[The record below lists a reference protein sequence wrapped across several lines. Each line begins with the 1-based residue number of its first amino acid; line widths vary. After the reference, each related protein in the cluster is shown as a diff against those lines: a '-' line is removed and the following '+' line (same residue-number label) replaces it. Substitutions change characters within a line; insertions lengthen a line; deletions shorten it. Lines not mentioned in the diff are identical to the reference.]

1 MQPKIR
7 CMTVWKDHLTIGYC
21 TSTIKV
27 LDIQKLQEDREA
39 EKPLLPAL
47 PEELVEIPVVASVT
61 VPPLDGEGNL
71 ETLAVWFPREGTF
84 YL

>member
-1 MQPKIR
+1 
-7 CMTVWKDHLTIGYC
+7 MTVWKEHLTIGYC
-21 TSTIKV
+21 TSTINV
-27 LDIQKLQEDREA
+27 LDIQKLTSQRQEDREA

-47 PEELVEIPVVASVT
+47 PEEIVEIPVVASVT

>member
-1 MQPKIR
+1 
-7 CMTVWKDHLTIGYC
+7 MTVWKEHLTIGYC

-27 LDIQKLQEDREA
+27 LDIQKLTSQRQEDREA

-47 PEELVEIPVVASVT
+47 PEEIVEIPVVASVT